1 MVEATR
7 IVKRSIESEEK
18 GLWNKMNLM
27 VIWISQW
34 VSALEANRQGP
45 EREIENNHEN
55 GKEYAGIT

>member
-1 MVEATR
+1 
-7 IVKRSIESEEK
+7 
-18 GLWNKMNLM
+18 MNLM